1 MQPKYPDNSTDAQL
15 EAIRVFNASRVT
27 ILGIFRAQ
35 LADARVAADVKLPLT
50 NERGNPVKHGCRMEA
65 IALVELYEHQIQD
78 LLRIDGND
86 RLIGHGGM
94 AWETDGKWAM

>member
-15 EAIRVFNASRVT
+15 KSIREFNASRNT
-27 ILGIFRAQ
+27 ILGIYRAQ
-35 LADARVAADVKLPLT
+35 LADARVAADIKLPFT

-86 RLIGHGGM
+86 RLVENGGL
-94 AWETDGKWAM
+94 ALATDGKWAL